1 MIKNYFKIALR
12 NIKRYSTYSI
22 LNLSGLAIGMA
33 TAILILL
40 WVQNEVSYDRF
51 HKNADNLYRVL
62 QNFYF
67 GEGKA
72 YPVAV
77 TPAPLIPA
85 LKEEYPEIIRASRYQ
100 SYPMPLQKGDE
111 YINEV
116 FALVDKDFL
125 EMFNIK
131 FVHGDLQSAL
141 KGPHDIAIT
150 EEMADKYFAD
160 EDPLGKILT
169 SKGYVFTV
177 TGVVQRLP
185 QNSHI
190 QFDFLVP
197 SEFLREFRGSNMN
210 NWGGSS
216 FFSYIE
222 LSEGTDSKSVDTKIR
237 DITRK
242 HNK

>member
-77 TPAPLIPA
+77 TPAPLAPA

-131 FVHGDLQSAL
+131 FVHGDIQSAL
-141 KGPHDIAIT
+141 TGPHNIAIT

-160 EDPLGKILT
+160 EDPIGKTLT

-190 QFDFLVP
+190 QFDFLV
-197 SEFLREFRGSNMN
+197 SSGFLTEFRGSNLN

-216 FFSYIE
+216 FFPILNYIK
-222 LSEGTDSKSVDTKIR
+222 GQIV
-237 DITRK
+237 
-242 HNK
+242 N